1 MAQSF
6 VGHCV
11 INKLTLLF
19 YSSGGIAVLWF
30 ILWIVLVSNT
40 PATNRFITTE
50 EKDYI
55 ESEMSK
61 ISDGEPVTVRL
72 FASLL

>member
-19 YSSGGIAVLWF
+19 YSLGGIAVLWF